1 MASPAALAAFFS
13 ETDTHTEV
21 IEQSL
26 IALEKNSAD
35 QEVINE
41 LFRTAHSLKGNAGLV
56 GLTEIHTIATEMEA
70 KLSDIRDTGG
80 AVSQQVKDKLF
91 EDLDK
96 IRGLVDKARGG
107 PGETAAKPKGG
118 PRAAAGDQDD
128 ELHDDEHHEEGREGG
143 AAGRVHGKPAGGRC
157 SYLTFTLG
165 REEYGF
171 VITSVREII
180 LRRHI
185 THVPNTK
192 DFVAGI
198 MNLRGM
204 VIPVVDAKRKLGFG
218 GDGDKAENIIILENE
233 GMVTGVLV
241 DSVKDIVTFEENM
254 MVASDVA
261 LGAMRG
267 NFIDRIGKAE
277 KHSILLLNTGKFCDA
292 KEKYY

>member
-26 IALEKNSAD
+26 IALEKDSAN

-41 LFRTAHSLKGNAGLV
+41 LFRSAHSLKGNAGLV
-56 GLTEIHTIATEMEA
+56 GLTEIHAIATDMESI
-70 KLSDIRDTGG
+70 LSEIRETGG
-80 AVSQQVKDKLF
+80 AVGQQVKDKLF

-96 IRGLVDKARGG
+96 IKGLVEKARGG
-107 PGETAAKPKGG
+107 SGEPAGAHKDE
-118 PRAAAGDQDD
+118 PRAVTGEQDD
-128 ELHDDEHHEEGREGG
+128 EHHDDEHHGEEHEGG
-143 AAGRVHGKPAGGRC
+143 AAETARGKTMGGRC

-204 VIPVVDAKRKLGFG
+204 VIPVVDAKRKLGFAG
-218 GDGDKAENIIILENE
+218 TEDKAENIIILEND

-241 DSVKDIVTFEENM
+241 DSVKDILTFEENM
-254 MVASDVA
+254 MVPAETA

-267 NFIDRIGKAE
+267 DFIDRIGKAD
-277 KHSILLLNTGKFCDA
+277 KHSILLLNTGRFCDV

>member
-26 IALEKNSAD
+26 IALERNSAD

-56 GLTEIHTIATEMEA
+56 GLTEIHAIATDMES

-80 AVSQQVKDKLF
+80 AVSQQMKDKLF

-96 IRGLVDKARGG
+96 IKGLVEKARGG
-107 PGETAAKPKGG
+107 SGEAAVKPKNE
-118 PRAAAGDQDD
+118 PRAATMDQDV
-128 ELHDDEHHEEGREGG
+128 EHHEEEAEGG
-143 AAGRVHGKPAGGRC
+143 VAVRVHGNPAGGRC

-192 DFVAGI
+192 NFVSGI

-218 GDGDKAENIIILENE
+218 GAEDKAENIIILENE

-254 MVASDVA
+254 MVAANTA

-267 NFIDRIGKAE
+267 DFIDRIGKAE
-277 KHSILLLNTGKFCDA
+277 KHSILLLNTSRFCDV
-292 KEKYY
+292 KEKYF

>member
-26 IALEKNSAD
+26 IALEKNSSNH
-35 QEVINE
+35 EVINE
-41 LFRTAHSLKGNAGLV
+41 LFRAVHSLKGNAGLV
-56 GLTEIHTIATEMEA
+56 GLTEIHALATDMES
-70 KLSDIRDTGG
+70 KLSEIRETGI
-80 AVSQQVKDKLF
+80 AVEQQVKDKLF
-91 EDLDK
+91 EDLDRIK
-96 IRGLVDKARGG
+96 GLVEKARGG
-107 PGETAAKPKGG
+107 SGEAA
-118 PRAAAGDQDD
+118 AARKDEPQAPAGDQD
-128 ELHDDEHHEEGREGG
+128 EEHHDDEHHEGGPEGAVAEGP
-143 AAGRVHGKPAGGRC
+143 RGKPAGGRC

-180 LRRHI
+180 LRRQI

-192 DFVAGI
+192 NFVAGI

-204 VIPVVDAKRKLGFG
+204 VIPVVDAKRKLGFAET
-218 GDGDKAENIIILENE
+218 DDKAENVIILENE

-254 MVASDVA
+254 MVAADTA

-267 NFIDRIGKAE
+267 DFIDRIGKAD
-277 KHSILLLNTGKFCDA
+277 KHSILLLNTGRFCDVR
-292 KEKYY
+292 EKYY

>member
-21 IEQSL
+21 FEQSL
-26 IALEKNSAD
+26 IALEKDSANK
-35 QEVINE
+35 EVINE

-56 GLTEIHTIATEMEA
+56 GLTEIHAIATDMES
-70 KLSDIRDTGG
+70 KLSDIRESGG
-80 AVSQQVKDKLF
+80 AVEQQVKDKLF

-96 IRGLVDKARGG
+96 IKGLVEKARGG
-107 PGETAAKPKGG
+107 SGEP
-118 PRAAAGDQDD
+118 AAARKNEERPAAQDQ
-128 ELHDDEHHEEGREGG
+128 DDEHHEEEQQGG
-143 AAGRVHGKPAGGRC
+143 AHDGAAADGHRGKPSGGRC

-180 LRRHI
+180 LRRNI

-192 DFVAGI
+192 NFVAGI

-204 VIPVVDAKRKLGFG
+204 VIPVVDAKRKLGFAG
-218 GDGDKAENIIILENE
+218 TGDKAENIIILENE

-241 DSVKDIVTFEENM
+241 DSVKDILTFEENM
-254 MVASDVA
+254 MVPAETA
-261 LGAMRG
+261 LGAMG
-267 NFIDRIGKAE
+267 GAFIDRIGKAD
-277 KHSILLLNTGKFCDA
+277 KHSILLLNTGKFCDV